1 LILQHANPAALE
13 AGFLEELA
21 SALSNRNGVSSTF

>member
-1 LILQHANPAALE
+1 MNLAFLLE

-21 SALSNRNGVSSTF
+21 SADLFLGSSGFYKQESL